1 VPANRRQVAPE
12 LKLSN
17 GDIFQLV
24 SVSHRLTVPEVL
36 CFYFWGRQWA
46 YGVGRA
52 MPDYRIFVLKNGRIK
67 EPAKIISC
75 PDDEAATE
83 QARQLLDGTDQTLE
97 VWQSDRRVTLIGPS
111 NKGAKA
117 LPIRS

>member
-1 VPANRRQVAPE
+1 
-12 LKLSN
+12 
-17 GDIFQLV
+17 
-24 SVSHRLTVPEVL
+24 
-36 CFYFWGRQWA
+36 
-46 YGVGRA
+46 

-83 QARQLLDGTDQTLE
+83 QARQLLDGTDQSLE

-117 LPIRS
+117 LPMRS